1 MPLMPRVWK
10 KVVATI
16 TGTSDNVTAATD
28 IVDNAGASATGV
40 IYDGN
45 AISLRNLD
53 GDFYTEIFTIIFYRR
68 KKGDFGYTIGAN
80 SGENDP
86 MVTTD
91 YNDTVYVGY
100 YQSGKETTSYSN
112 VANSQDNG
120 PDGTKNPMAIKALR
134 LLI

>member
-1 MPLMPRVWK
+1 
-10 KVVATI
+10 
-16 TGTSDNVTAATD
+16 
-28 IVDNAGASATGV
+28 
-40 IYDGN
+40 
-45 AISLRNLD
+45 
-53 GDFYTEIFTIIFYRR
+53 
-68 KKGDFGYTIGAN
+68 
-80 SGENDP
+80 

-120 PDGTKNPMAIKALR
+120 PDGTKPMAIKALR